1 MGERL
6 KGKQAAL
13 VKMIGGVGEWTK
25 LPLLDEWINTD
36 TRATARVD
44 RVAVGQDAL
53 VVATRGFMD
62 AQIAR
67 SARSKNDAGK
77 STAAGF

>member
-1 MGERL
+1 
-6 KGKQAAL
+6 
-13 VKMIGGVGEWTK
+13 MIGGGEWTK

-36 TRATARVD
+36 TRAAARVD

-67 SARSKNDAGK
+67 SKNDGK